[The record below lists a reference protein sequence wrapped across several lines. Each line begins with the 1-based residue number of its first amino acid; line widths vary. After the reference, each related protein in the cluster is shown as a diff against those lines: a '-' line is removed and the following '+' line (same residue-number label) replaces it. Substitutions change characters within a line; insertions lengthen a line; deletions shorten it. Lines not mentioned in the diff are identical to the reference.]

1 MRPGAEYRPP
11 TVTDLGDLVAMTAAC
26 IGGGDADESFK
37 GDEDPFQFS
46 SPAFGDPA
54 FCEQ

>member
-1 MRPGAEYRPP
+1 MRPDKEYATP
-11 TVTDLGDLVAMTAAC
+11 TVTDLGDLVTMTAAC
-26 IGGGDADESFK
+26 VGGGDADESFK

-54 FCEQ
+54 FCTE

>member
-1 MRPGAEYRPP
+1 MDRTDYETP

-37 GDEDPFQFS
+37 GDDDPFQFS
-46 SPAFGDPA
+46 SPALGDPD
-54 FCEQ
+54 FCLQ